1 MRYSAVLLVVAG
13 LLHIPVWLLDGGSWE
28 GTVSW
33 RKPILFGLSTGITL
47 WSLSVVVK
55 NLPPYTWDRIVSWLT
70 VLSLVLEVGLITV
83 QQWRGRASHFNQDT
97 GLEQW
102 IDGLMLLLISIAFVG
117 LIYFAFRSFG
127 RLDLDRDYA
136 LAYRSGM
143 LFLLASCIIG
153 FAISW
158 HGYQQIERGLS
169 PEMVGR
175 AGVAKFPHGVAIHAL
190 QLLPLFV
197 YAIRGLRIEIRIRVL
212 LIQLLSIPFAL
223 QLVFAI
229 YQTVNGLER
238 FNLGDF
244 GSQSLALATTVSLL
258 VPLLLAIRY
267 AGISSGRQT
276 EKYRCQNG

>member
-55 NLPPYTWDRIVSWLT
+55 NLPPYTLDRIVSWLT

-136 LAYRSGM
+136 LAYRSGV
-143 LFLLASCIIG
+143 LFLLASLCLP
-153 FAISW
+153 FEFS
-158 HGYQQIERGLS
+158 
-169 PEMVGR
+169 
-175 AGVAKFPHGVAIHAL
+175 AGVFDVVKIEK
-190 QLLPLFV
+190 QL
-197 YAIRGLRIEIRIRVL
+197 
-212 LIQLLSIPFAL
+212 PF
-223 QLVFAI
+223 
-229 YQTVNGLER
+229 
-238 FNLGDF
+238 
-244 GSQSLALATTVSLL
+244 
-258 VPLLLAIRY
+258 
-267 AGISSGRQT
+267 
-276 EKYRCQNG
+276 